1 MKVLHVEGELVLPHA
16 PKGSDWRF
24 ATIREHAERGRRARV
39 VEDPM
44 ASPRG
49 LACAELG
56 ITPTS
61 VVTDAEL
68 DIAEHLA
75 AYVLGE
81 LGWLQ
86 SVPEG
91 AEVRISARGQMRCR
105 VSAEHLDYHRAE
117 TRDWA
122 KKQRRAGY
130 LPLLL
135 VVGARVRMLALPW
148 RGRRVAAVDLDEVRA
163 QLPQYGVRRCDH
175 LEVL

>member
-39 VEDPM
+39 VEDPT

-49 LACAELG
+49 LARAELG
-56 ITPTS
+56 ITSTS
-61 VVTDAEL
+61 VVTDADL

-105 VSAEHLDYHRAE
+105 VSAEHLDYHRSEA
-117 TRDWA
+117 RAWA
-122 KKQRRAGY
+122 KRQRRAGY

-135 VVGARVRMLALPW
+135 VIGERVRVIAIPW
-148 RGRRVAAVDLDEVRA
+148 SSPRRAVVDLDEVRA
-163 QLPQYGVRRCDH
+163 RLPQYGVRAVDR